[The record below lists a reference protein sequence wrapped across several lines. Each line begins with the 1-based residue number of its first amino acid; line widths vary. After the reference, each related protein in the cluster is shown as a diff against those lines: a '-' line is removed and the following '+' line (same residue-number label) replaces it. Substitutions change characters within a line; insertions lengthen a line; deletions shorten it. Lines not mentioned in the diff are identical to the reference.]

1 VQEEQRV
8 IEAQIR
14 MRHQELQDDAERLK
28 NKQTAAASADAITIV
43 ECCDTG
49 GTSTPGV

>member
-1 VQEEQRV
+1 V

-28 NKQTAAASADAITIV
+28 NKQAAAPADAVATV
-43 ECCDTG
+43 ECGDTG

>member
-1 VQEEQRV
+1 M
-8 IEAQIR
+8 AQIK

-28 NKQTAAASADAITIV
+28 NKQAAPSTDVIAAEQVD
-43 ECCDTG
+43 CCDTG